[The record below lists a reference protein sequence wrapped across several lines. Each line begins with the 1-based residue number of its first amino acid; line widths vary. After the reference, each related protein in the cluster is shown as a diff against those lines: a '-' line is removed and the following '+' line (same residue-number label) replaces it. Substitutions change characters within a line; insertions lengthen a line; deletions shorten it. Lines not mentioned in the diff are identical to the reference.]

1 MKQEYCYKY
10 PRPSVTTD
18 CVIFGYDQLELK
30 VLLIERGIEP
40 YKGKWALPGG
50 FVREN
55 ETTEQAAAREL
66 SEETGLKNIFF
77 EQLYTFS
84 DIDRDSRGR
93 VITVAYF
100 ALVNIENFVPIAGDD
115 AKNAKWFSV
124 KDIPKLAF
132 DHEMIFRKAL
142 YRLKSKI
149 KWQPVG
155 FELLHEKFTLGELQ
169 NVYEAILEIK
179 LDKRN
184 FRKKILKTEVLIQL
198 DEKQK
203 NVAHKAAYLY
213 KFDKKKYEQLENDG
227 FYFEI

>member
-1 MKQEYCYKY
+1 MKQDYCYKH

-18 CVIFGYDQLELK
+18 CVIFGYDQLQLK

-50 FVREN
+50 FVRED

-84 DIDRDSRGR
+84 NVDRDPRGR
-93 VITVAYF
+93 VITVTYF
-100 ALVNIENFVPIAGDD
+100 ALVNIENFKPVAGDD
-115 AKNAKWFSV
+115 AKNARWFPV
-124 KDIPKLAF
+124 KEIPKLAF

-155 FELLHEKFTLGELQ
+155 VELLQDKFTLGELQ
-169 NVYEAILEIK
+169 SVYEAILEIK